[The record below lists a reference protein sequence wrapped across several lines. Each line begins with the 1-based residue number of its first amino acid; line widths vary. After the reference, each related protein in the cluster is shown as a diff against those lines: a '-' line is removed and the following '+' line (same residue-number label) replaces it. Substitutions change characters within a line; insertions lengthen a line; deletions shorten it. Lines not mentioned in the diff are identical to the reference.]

1 MLSARELYQ
10 STQSRL
16 NALYPPQESQSL
28 VYWLMEHFLA
38 IKRPDILKD
47 IEIKNPTP
55 AFELAVKELEKGRP
69 VQYILGFGPFYG
81 RDFKV
86 DHSVLIPR
94 NETEELVHLIINENP
109 HQDLK
114 ILDIGT
120 GTGCIPITLF
130 LEMKAA
136 KVAALDISKAALAI
150 ARQNAAELKA
160 KVEFYETDILKEE
173 IPIHGLDIIVSNPPY
188 VRELEKAE
196 MHQNVLEY
204 EPQLAL
210 FVTDDDPL
218 IFYRTIAKKSM
229 DALVPHGKI
238 YFEINEAFGDEM
250 YQMMASLGYE
260 AVKIYQD
267 MQGKDRIL
275 SAVKPLS

>member
-16 NALYPPQESQSL
+16 NVLYPPQESQTL

-38 IKRPDILKD
+38 IKRADILKNV
-47 IEIKNPTP
+47 EIKNLTA
-55 AFELAVKELEKGRP
+55 AFEPAVKELEKGRP
-69 VQYILGFGPFYG
+69 IQYILGVGPFYG

-86 DHSVLIPR
+86 NHSVLIPR

-109 HQDLK
+109 DQDLK

-130 LEMKAA
+130 LEMEAVKI
-136 KVAALDISKAALAI
+136 AALDISKAALAI
-150 ARQNAAELKA
+150 ARQNATELNA
-160 KVEFYETDILKEE
+160 DIDFFERDILKEE
-173 IPIHGLDIIVSNPPY
+173 IPIYGLDIIVSNPPY

-196 MHQNVLEY
+196 MHQNVLEH

-218 IFYRTIAKKSM
+218 IFYRTIAKKSL

-238 YFEINEAFGDEM
+238 YFEINEAFGHEM
-250 YQMMASLGYE
+250 HQMMASLGYE
-260 AVKIYQD
+260 AIKIHQD